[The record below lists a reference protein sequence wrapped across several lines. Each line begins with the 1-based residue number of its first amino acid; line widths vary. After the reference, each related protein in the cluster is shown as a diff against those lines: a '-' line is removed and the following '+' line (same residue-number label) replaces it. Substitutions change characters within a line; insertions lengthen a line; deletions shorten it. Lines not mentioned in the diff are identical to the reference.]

1 VAGGA
6 AFQAMVNS
14 RAWSLWVGVWVLSA
28 TSPPTS
34 RGERLR
40 LALVD
45 GYEVDTL
52 RWSELHGGL
61 AVHLGLRLREA
72 FTLRQ
77 FTVAVGALVEGC
89 ALRQIGADELSVIDR
104 PTGPG
109 GSMEQ
114 WSLYGVVSRLWPTSS
129 SNSIPNGCFRM
140 IHPR

>member
-1 VAGGA
+1 
-6 AFQAMVNS
+6 MVES

-28 TSPPTS
+28 TSSPNA

-61 AVHLGLRLREA
+61 AAYLGLRLRES

-89 ALRQIGADELSVIDR
+89 ALRQIGADDLAPIERYS
-104 PTGPG
+104 GPG
-109 GSMEQ
+109 GSMEH
-114 WSLYGVVSRLWPTSS
+114 WSLFAVGLEALSHQFFELDPEWVLPDDPS
-129 SNSIPNGCFRM
+129 GADG
-140 IHPR
+140 H